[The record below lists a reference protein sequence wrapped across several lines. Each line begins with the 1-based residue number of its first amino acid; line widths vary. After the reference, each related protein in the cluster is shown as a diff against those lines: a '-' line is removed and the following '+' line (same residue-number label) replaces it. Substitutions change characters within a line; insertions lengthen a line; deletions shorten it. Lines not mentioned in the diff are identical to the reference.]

1 MPPTTVLRPP
11 TEEEARAL
19 RGSPPKFFGWSTGI
33 VSGLCIFALTF
44 LLILLGS
51 PIMKP
56 SAILPVALTGSLG
69 VSIAWYV
76 YVQWRKQ
83 RALRR
88 AAARRA
94 REVAVGHVKSTT
106 YMIRDAIAVKEGEDE
121 GLSFY
126 LLLDDGRTLF
136 LSGQYLYEP
145 VEAGFPWTSFDLVQ
159 APVGGWIIRLV
170 QGGPALIPS
179 RTRGPF
185 TDSEYRSG
193 AVPEDC
199 TIAPRDFSAL

>member
-1 MPPTTVLRPP
+1 MPPTTVIRPP
-11 TEEEARAL
+11 TEEEARVL
-19 RGSPPKFFGWSTGI
+19 RGSLPRFFGWWTGV

-51 PIMKP
+51 PIMPP
-56 SAILPVALTGSLG
+56 SAILPTAVTGSLG

-76 YVQWRKQ
+76 YVQWRE
-83 RALRR
+83 RRVLRR
-88 AAARRA
+88 AAVRKA
-94 REVAVGHVKSTT
+94 REVAAGHVKSTT
-106 YMIRDAIAVKEGEDE
+106 FTIRDAIAVKECEDE

-159 APVGGWIIRLV
+159 APVGGGIIRIV
-170 QGGPALIPS
+170 QRGPALIPS

-185 TDSEYRSG
+185 TDREYKSD

-199 TIAPRDFSAL
+199 TIATRDFSAL